1 MNPLQG
7 YNYQQASAE
16 PVKMNTYEQDFYL
29 WLKETAVALR
39 SRNWAELDIDNLV
52 EEVEAMGRSERR
64 ALESNLIIV
73 LIHLLKYQC
82 QVGRRSKS
90 WIYSIEEHRYRLGK
104 YLSESPSL
112 QPYLEEILA
121 ESYERARRLA
131 SSETGLDIEIFPEV
145 PYTIEQVLDINF
157 LPK

>member
-1 MNPLQG
+1 MNT
-7 YNYQQASAE
+7 
-16 PVKMNTYEQDFYL
+16 TYEQDFYL

-82 QVGRRSKS
+82 QVNRRSKS
-90 WIYSIEEHRYRLGK
+90 WIYSIEEHRCRLKK

-112 QPYLEEILA
+112 RPYLEEILA

-131 SSETGLDIEIFPEV
+131 SSETGLEIEIFPEV
-145 PYTIEQVLDINF
+145 PYTIEQALDINF